1 MACPCS
7 PLRGSS
13 FEFIYSVPGGPIPV
27 GWCATHGAA
36 VRGHVRE
43 QGRSVGGA
51 ADHWPGNLEGGES
64 RRQAGRHTRVA
75 SAHAAQSCYAKPNTC
90 DWRRDSCGTRTCK
103 PPPTTRRSPSRIF
116 GKDWWTQRDLPPS
129 GPEPAVLLGGHC
141 PSDLAWSPSNPC
153 LRHDHILASAI
164 ASLQPKTRRDDAT
177 KACAIKFLL
186 AGFGGGRPAVAYV
199 PRRHLPH
206 SNTGRARSL

>member
-90 DWRRDSCGTRTCK
+90 DWRRDSCGTRMCK
-103 PPPTTRRSPSRIF
+103 PPPTTRRLPSRIF
-116 GKDWWTQRDLPPS
+116 GKDWKRSTARGTKEGLTIAEIDSSHLRGGS
-129 GPEPAVLLGGHC
+129 RLIAVLGPDGLT
-141 PSDLAWSPSNPC
+141 AWDGPG
-153 LRHDHILASAI
+153 
-164 ASLQPKTRRDDAT
+164 T
-177 KACAIKFLL
+177 LL
-186 AGFGGGRPAVAYV
+186 EK
-199 PRRHLPH
+199 
-206 SNTGRARSL
+206 